1 MAFTL
6 SGTTIT
12 QSGTDTSLSGLAS
25 ISGITVTDRK
35 SHIEYYM
42 HNLKLLIQGD
52 LTIAAQDTKEQLKI
66 KQDVFDKNNI
76 EVADG
81 GTLIIGTQQSNPL
94 DYEHQ
99 DYIPAIQE
107 DIGAVGYPI
116 RNAHSAGIGNG
127 TRFATLTVRD
137 GGTLRCFARVVNVAA
152 FGVQTNATA
161 FEVQYSF
168 LIKHQAS
175 YVYSRNVTIENSTYA
190 SFSIVASGAY
200 ASLKNN
206 KVIGPPFALSNNTPL
221 NSTFEI
227 DGIPDLNGEPLVAQ
241 GRESGADDSNSP
253 IAKAYNLAKG
263 TDQTYQVNERR
274 YWRAELWA
282 QLHVVA
288 VNSSREP
295 VSQAF
300 GCFGAG
306 DPSRY
311 CEFKTLSSLGTR
323 DLDYKLAT
331 IKASNGV
338 VGAYSFHTKNK
349 DTTDDLTDILIVHYN
364 YNAQSLTDFS
374 LRSKEKQTVE
384 ILMSEDS
391 SLTELNEYTV
401 RDYTSIDNVYQ
412 FYDAAK
418 YYAVDNLTA
427 DLLYEF
433 DVTRTGNTIDVKDAN
448 VEIDKTRSSAYS
460 GGRTIRLKAD
470 TFTGNLKTTGTVTF
484 KNGATID
491 GFYEDKNG
499 VLVSID
505 LPANCWAM
513 VRDKTGG
520 TVRLAATQYTRAS
533 KAQFQIP
540 KNTDFIL
547 AIKQRDKA
555 PFRAEY
561 NSASGL
567 NITPQTAAQFNYDT
581 SHDISSYTGDWSA
594 AYASNKMT
602 VTINEPISKA
612 VQPADAAKNLL
623 DYVMTSAAGVQ
634 FIMDHAGEAYNF
646 TSVSMRLDAAKFDF
660 VRKAGVSEAVQTS
673 LNVLKLAD
681 NTKFAPSDSNVY
693 VPNAGQVFQVDEATI
708 ASVTERVNAGIP
720 QAVLRAP
727 LQDHLGAGG
736 DDSVAAGIQAGGQA
750 LNAATT
756 AANHARAANM
766 QSKEPSS

>member
-12 QSGTDTSLSGLAS
+12 QTGTDNDLSGLAG
-25 ISGITVTDRK
+25 ISEITVTDRK

-42 HNLKLLIQGD
+42 HNLKLLIQGS
-52 LTIAAQDTKEQLKI
+52 LTIAPKDTKEQLRI
-66 KQDVFDKNNI
+66 RQDVRDKNNI
-76 EVADG
+76 EVANG

-221 NSTFEI
+221 GSSFDIN
-227 DGIPDLNGEPLVAQ
+227 GIPDLNGVALVAQ

-282 QLHVVA
+282 QVRVA
-288 VNSSREP
+288 VKDAARAAVDS
-295 VSQAF
+295 AKLYYK
-300 GCFGAG
+300 GAG
-306 DPSRY
+306 GTQ
-311 CEFKTLSSLGTR
+311 TLMSVNADGHADFDFLMATR
-323 DLDYKLAT
+323 
-331 IKASNGV
+331 KASNGTIAPYV
-338 VGAYSFHTKNK
+338 FQTKNG
-349 DTTDDLTDILIVHYN
+349 DTSDDLIDIAVADYGYAI
-364 YNAQSLTDFS
+364 AQVSDFS
-374 LRSKEKQTVE
+374 LRGVE
-384 ILMSEDS
+384 RRLSDVFLITDALISETDKAVVAA
-391 SLTELNEYTV
+391 YTQ
-401 RDYTSIDNVYQ
+401 IDT
-412 FYDAAK
+412 AAK
-418 YYAVDNLTA
+418 LYDRAKAYLINTYAGEA
-427 DLLYEF
+427 AQM
-433 DVTRTGNTIDVKDAN
+433 VTRTDDTIDAGGYN
-448 VEIDKTRSSAYS
+448 IEIDKNAAATFAFD
-460 GGRTIRLKAD
+460 GTKITIKAD
-470 TFTGNLKTTGTVTF
+470 TFTGNLKTTGAVTF

-491 GFYEDKNG
+491 GAYEDKNG

-520 TVRLAATQYTRAS
+520 TVRLSATQYANAS

-602 VTINEPISKA
+602 LTINEPISKA

-634 FIMDHAGEAYNF
+634 FIMDHGGEAYNF

-766 QSKEPSS
+766 QTKEPS